1 MPTSATRSTSR
12 RHGARPRSSRVAL
25 RFENCSSGDGAYPPP
40 LAWPCVQLFT
50 AESEPSEFLQ
60 TKRTWRGPKWQWQE
74 ASHSTCAS
82 PASSAQGDRRRMFS
96 NLHNYVLRALQPLEQ
111 YGSHDGR
118 ARRPRSTNRHPQ
130 PPRTVSSFPSFTSA
144 ASLLSF
150 QQLRSLCDQLIVQAA
165 VGFRRESAVAL
176 K

>member
-1 MPTSATRSTSR
+1 
-12 RHGARPRSSRVAL
+12 
-25 RFENCSSGDGAYPPP
+25 
-40 LAWPCVQLFT
+40 
-50 AESEPSEFLQ
+50 
-60 TKRTWRGPKWQWQE
+60 
-74 ASHSTCAS
+74 
-82 PASSAQGDRRRMFS
+82 MFS

-130 PPRTVSSFPSFTSA
+130 PPRTVSSFPSFISA

-150 QQLRSLCDQLIVQAA
+150 RQLRSLCDQLLVQAA
-165 VGFRRESAVAL
+165 VEFRRESAVAL